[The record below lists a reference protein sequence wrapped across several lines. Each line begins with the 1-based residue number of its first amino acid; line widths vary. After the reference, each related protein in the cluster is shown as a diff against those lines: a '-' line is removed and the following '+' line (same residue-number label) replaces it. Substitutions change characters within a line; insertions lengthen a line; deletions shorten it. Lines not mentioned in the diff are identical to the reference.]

1 MNFIYLLNQS
11 RDWLFQ
17 YTKVDQNIYPPC
29 KFKMKGLQSGLDW
42 FEPDESERSERS
54 PVELKSNF
62 DISLC
67 FFSIS
72 FRYDSAW
79 SRRSSRWHFVIRPNF
94 TAEKSEL
101 VRNRQSWSESVR
113 IGKLTISTHANSD
126 AFLMAAIL
134 TPVAT
139 SFVNNTVATFCTSI
153 IDFVDLWSAKES
165 LKYFL
170 KTIIVGWIRSAR
182 VIYLASFTSNSS
194 IVNSGAP
201 IAAHFAW
208 DEHNLC

>member
-1 MNFIYLLNQS
+1 M
-11 RDWLFQ
+11 
-17 YTKVDQNIYPPC
+17 
-29 KFKMKGLQSGLDW
+29 FKMKGLQSGLDW

-94 TAEKSEL
+94 TAEKNSDEDGTL
-101 VRNRQSWSESVR
+101 TFL
-113 IGKLTISTHANSD
+113 IGNNLLYSLTIATHANSN
-126 AFLMAAIL
+126 AFLMATIL
-134 TPVAT
+134 ASISTSLINDTITPFST
-139 SFVNNTVATFCTSI
+139 SV

-165 LKYFL
+165 LNFFWKIAIGLF
-170 KTIIVGWIRSAR
+170 G
-182 VIYLASFTSNSS
+182 SS
-194 IVNSGAP
+194 
-201 IAAHFAW
+201 
-208 DEHNLC
+208 